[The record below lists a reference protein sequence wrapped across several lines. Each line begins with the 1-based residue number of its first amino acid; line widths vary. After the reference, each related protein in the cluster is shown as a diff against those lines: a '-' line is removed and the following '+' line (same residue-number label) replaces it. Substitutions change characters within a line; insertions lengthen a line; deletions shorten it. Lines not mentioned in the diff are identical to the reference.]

1 MAQRHRRSPLGPG
14 PRSFPLPRARLHT
27 FENLSLT
34 FTSTSFPHH
43 FPRIH
48 VQVETWTRKE
58 LPEKGKAAK
67 NRTLWN
73 DNKLNVHRKKCVHLS
88 MFTQARW
95 VKIVLCRPEWLQ
107 GFQNLVTFLGGAPD
121 AADKLRAAL
130 VKEMGSEWDE
140 AYAIKIEA
148 YRRDWL
154 KKHGLYGS
162 GE

>member
-1 MAQRHRRSPLGPG
+1 M
-14 PRSFPLPRARLHT
+14 
-27 FENLSLT
+27 
-34 FTSTSFPHH
+34 
-43 FPRIH
+43 
-48 VQVETWTRKE
+48 
-58 LPEKGKAAK
+58 
-67 NRTLWN
+67 
-73 DNKLNVHRKKCVHLS
+73 HLS

-95 VKIVLCRPEWLQ
+95 VQIVLCRPEWLE
-107 GFQNLVTFLGGAPD
+107 GFQHLVTFLGGAPD

-154 KKHGLYGS
+154 KRHGLYGT

>member
-1 MAQRHRRSPLGPG
+1 MGPG

-43 FPRIH
+43 FFPH
-48 VQVETWTRKE
+48 ASQVAKWTKRE

-67 NRTLWN
+67 NRVLWP
-73 DNKLNVHRKKCVHLS
+73 DDKPDKKVNVHRKKCVHLS

-95 VKIVLCRPEWLQ
+95 VNIVLCRPEWLK
-107 GFQNLVTFLGGAPD
+107 GFQDFVDFLDGAPD
-121 AADKLRAAL
+121 AADKLRDAL
-130 VKEMGSEWDE
+130 KHELGTEWDG
-140 AYAIKIEA
+140 AYAIQMEA
-148 YRRDWL
+148 HRRDWL
-154 KKHGLYGS
+154 EKYGFNGI

>member
-1 MAQRHRRSPLGPG
+1 
-14 PRSFPLPRARLHT
+14 
-27 FENLSLT
+27 
-34 FTSTSFPHH
+34 
-43 FPRIH
+43 
-48 VQVETWTRKE
+48 
-58 LPEKGKAAK
+58 
-67 NRTLWN
+67 
-73 DNKLNVHRKKCVHLS
+73 

-121 AADKLRAAL
+121 AADKLRDAL

-154 KKHGLYGS
+154 KKHGLYGT